1 MNEYFEEM
9 HKALK
14 DFHAWD
20 EKQANPHLKPLY
32 MLIKVDVDADIVRGQ
47 DEADQYA
54 YDHCNKME
62 YVLIDNYY
70 PDTPQYPYIAR

>member
-1 MNEYFEEM
+1 MQDYFDEI

-14 DFHAWD
+14 EFHDWD
-20 EKQANPHLKPLY
+20 GSTTKLKPLY
-32 MLIKVDVDADIVRGQ
+32 MLIKVDVDADVVRNQ
-47 DEADQYA
+47 DQADQYA

-62 YVLIDNYY
+62 YVLIDSYY